1 MVKNEAKT
9 ESAAHTTRRALIKA
23 TNHSVALEL
32 QPWPFQVVY
41 ICTARL
47 TPEKSSSVW
56 PRGMTRNGTFSHRQK
71 ASKLG
76 SLANSYI
83 YPPKGNFQIM
93 VII

>member
-1 MVKNEAKT
+1 MVKNKAKQRLQ
-9 ESAAHTTRRALIKA
+9 HTTRKALIRA
-23 TNHSVALEL
+23 MNRSVALEL

-47 TPEKSSSVW
+47 TSEKSSSVW
-56 PRGMTRNGTFSHRQK
+56 PPGMMRNGTFSQRQK